1 MSFLYYQDIRLFPDA
16 ELGTREIGATLF
28 NLLHQGFVKNKNEK
42 GESKYALSFPEYS
55 KGGTGSLGRI
65 FRVFAY
71 TKESLEELDIINIC
85 KKISGYVECS
95 EIALVPKTSTYLR
108 FYRIQKKTNKE
119 RLIRRT
125 IRRKNLSIIEAS
137 DLYKDFSPQRLKPYP
152 HLYIKSSSTKQVFA
166 IAINCKVETNSNPHG
181 FSMYGLST
189 GGNIPDF

>member
-1 MSFLYYQDIRLFPDA
+1 MNFLYYQDIRLFPDL
-16 ELGTREIGATLF
+16 ELGVREIGAILF
-28 NLLHQGFVKNKNEK
+28 NQLHLRFINNKDEK
-42 GESKYALSFPEYS
+42 GETRYALGFPEYS
-55 KGGTGSLGRI
+55 KGSIGTLGRI

-71 TKESLEELDIINIC
+71 TKESLELLDVFNIC
-85 KKISGYVECS
+85 KKISGYAECS
-95 EIALVPKTSTYLR
+95 EISPVPNTSTYLR

-125 IRRKNLSIIEAS
+125 IKRKKLSEQEAS

-152 HLYIKSSSTKQVFA
+152 HLYIKSSSTKQIFA

-181 FSMYGLST
+181 FSLYGLST